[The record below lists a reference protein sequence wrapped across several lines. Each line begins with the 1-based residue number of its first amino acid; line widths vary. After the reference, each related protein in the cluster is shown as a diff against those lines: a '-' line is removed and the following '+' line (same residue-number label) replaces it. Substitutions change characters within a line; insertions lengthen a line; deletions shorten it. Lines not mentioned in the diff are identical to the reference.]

1 MSDEF
6 DERAREMATG
16 DAPATQDEAIAIFA
30 SALRET
36 ARAARIAELEWAVR
50 CVCPSD
56 ARRIDARLAELK
68 RGTP

>member
-1 MSDEF
+1 MRDEF

-36 ARAARIAELEWAVR
+36 DRAARIAELEWVAERVL
-50 CVCPSD
+50 SKQIAD
-56 ARRIDARLAELK
+56 RLAELK
-68 RGTP
+68 KGTP